1 VVPVDPVKIGV
12 PVAVVG
18 ELLALIRVDE
28 PVALL
33 GVDDPLVPVKIV
45 VAGDSPCPLVL
56 VKMVEP
62 VSVVPVLER
71 IVVCVAPV
79 IPTVLKEKHL
89 LPKEDYVPNQ

>member
-1 VVPVDPVKIGV
+1 M
-12 PVAVVG
+12 VG
-18 ELLALIRVDE
+18 IVEPLALIRLDE

-33 GVDDPLVPVKIV
+33 GVDDPLVPVKTV

-79 IPTVLKEKHL
+79 VPTIRKEKQL
-89 LPKEDYVPNQ
+89 VPKEDYVPNQ